1 MTKTVT
7 FTVRPEEDVLS
18 QFAETY
24 RALRAGRRVAPHDG
38 VSFTSIEAAR
48 NFLTPTRL
56 ALLRAV
62 RRRQPGSVYALAK
75 MVGRDVKNVQQ
86 DPRDPGAARPD
97 QDDARP
103 RRGETRGDGPDGALP
118 RKRPANR
125 DLRKDR
131 PLVLANT
138 NAVSQTIL

>member
-48 NFLTPTRL
+48 NFLTPARL

-75 MVGRDVKNVQQ
+75 MVGRDLKNVQQ
-86 DPRDPGAARPD
+86 DLKILERHGLIKITRARGVGKRAVTVP
-97 QDDARP
+97 
-103 RRGETRGDGPDGALP
+103 TALC
-118 RKRPANR
+118 REIA
-125 DLRKDR
+125 LRI
-131 PLVLANT
+131 A
-138 NAVSQTIL
+138 I

>member
-48 NFLTPTRL
+48 NFLTPARL
-56 ALLRAV
+56 VLLRAV

-75 MVGRDVKNVQQ
+75 MVGRDLKNVQQ
-86 DPRDPGAARPD
+86 DLKILEQHGLIKM
-97 QDDARP
+97 
-103 RRGETRGDGPDGALP
+103 TRGRGVGKRAVTVPTTLCREIAL
-118 RKRPANR
+118 RIA
-125 DLRKDR
+125 
-131 PLVLANT
+131 
-138 NAVSQTIL
+138 I

>member
-7 FTVRPEEDVLS
+7 FTIRPEEDVLS

-24 RALRAGRRVAPHDG
+24 RALRAGRRVERHDG

-75 MVGRDVKNVQQ
+75 MVGRDLKNVQEDLKILEQ
-86 DPRDPGAARPD
+86 HGLISMARGRGAGKRAVTVP
-97 QDDARP
+97 
-103 RRGETRGDGPDGALP
+103 TALC
-118 RKRPANR
+118 REIA
-125 DLRKDR
+125 LRI
-131 PLVLANT
+131 A
-138 NAVSQTIL
+138 I

>member
-7 FTVRPEEDVLS
+7 FTIRPEQDVLS
-18 QFAETY
+18 QFADTY
-24 RALRAGRRVAPHDG
+24 RALRAGRRVARHEG

-75 MVGRDVKNVQQ
+75 MVGRDLKNVQQ
-86 DPRDPGAARPD
+86 DLKILEQHGLIKLASG
-97 QDDARP
+97 
-103 RRGETRGDGPDGALP
+103 RGRGKRAVTVPTALC
-118 RKRPANR
+118 REIA
-125 DLRKDR
+125 LRI
-131 PLVLANT
+131 A
-138 NAVSQTIL
+138 I